1 MEKTFDVEKAIQA
14 QQEYCKEYAA
24 NHPEDWASDSMSK
37 GIGFAP
43 KDGRCFCCKQ
53 QIYSADGQASLG
65 GRRPTGRKVEGISVE
80 QARKSL
86 VTGCPFCHRSY
97 VD

>member
-1 MEKTFDVEKAIQA
+1 MEKTFDAEKAIQA

-24 NHPEDWASDSMSK
+24 NHPEGWNSDSMSK

-53 QIYSADGQASLG
+53 QIYSADGQAISR
-65 GRRPTGRKVEGISVE
+65 GRPIGRKVEGISVE

-86 VTGCPFCHRSY
+86 VTGCPFCHSSY
-97 VD
+97 IG

>member
-24 NHPEDWASDSMSK
+24 NHPEDWASDFMSK
-37 GIGFAP
+37 GEGFAP
-43 KDGRCFCCKQ
+43 NHGHCFWCHQ
-53 QIYSADGQASLG
+53 QIYSAEGQVFLG
-65 GRRPTGRKVEGISVE
+65 GRPTGREVEGISVE

>member
-14 QQEYCKEYAA
+14 QQEHCKKYAA
-24 NHPEDWASDSMSK
+24 SHPQDLFASSMKK

-43 KDGRCFCCKQ
+43 ADGFCYNCRQ
-53 QIYSADGQASLG
+53 QIYSAEGFSG
-65 GRRPTGRKVEGISVE
+65 VGRRKEEGISVE
-80 QARKSL
+80 KARSEFI
-86 VTGCPFCHRSY
+86 TGCPFCHRSY

>member
-24 NHPEDWASDSMSK
+24 NHPEDWASVSMSE
-37 GIGFAP
+37 GVGFAP
-43 KDGRCFCCKQ
+43 KSGRCFCCKQ
-53 QIYSADGQASLG
+53 QKYPADGQAVLG
-65 GRRPTGRKVEGISVE
+65 GRPTERKVEGISVE

>member
-24 NHPEDWASDSMSK
+24 NHPEDWASDFMSK
-37 GIGFAP
+37 GEGFAP
-43 KDGRCFCCKQ
+43 KDGHCFCCNQ
-53 QIYSADGQASLG
+53 QIYSAEGQVVL
-65 GRRPTGRKVEGISVE
+65 GRRRIGAKVAGISVD